1 MNFMKIMQ
9 QAQAMQKKMAEMQE
23 RAADMLVTGV
33 AANGMV
39 EVVMNCKGYV
49 QSVKINPAALDPAD
63 PTMAED
69 LVKAATNDARARADA
84 LLASET
90 KGMMEGMGLPA
101 DFKLPGQ

>member
-1 MNFMKIMQ
+1 MKIMQ
-9 QAQAMQKKMAEMQE
+9 QAQTMQKKMAEMQA

-39 EVVMNCKGYV
+39 EVVMNCKGYI
-49 QSVKINPAALDPAD
+49 QSVKINPSAIDASDPSM
-63 PTMAED
+63 TED

-90 KGMMEGMGLPA
+90 EGMMKGMGLPA